1 MKKIL
6 FLSLLLFH
14 LFSYGQE
21 ERLLFGTITD
31 GKNPIENVKIK
42 VDGEKTMTT
51 SDKDGKYKI
60 KVEKGDYVIY
70 SYVGLNTVK
79 IKIEDVTRILNPIL
93 VPKITEL
100 DEVTLK
106 ASRRLSQ
113 KDLEEDYYIN
123 ENIIKTAFG
132 YTDTRRIAT
141 NIDILTK
148 DRILPINT
156 CILDLLQNEFAGV
169 QVFGSCLQ
177 NNGGIL
183 IRGAN
188 SINNNAFAI
197 YDVDGLIFTD
207 VPFFI
212 DPQVIERIAI
222 IRGLSG
228 TVRYGTLG
236 LGGVVVINT
245 SLDAPGVKSNIDRA
259 QLKKNYLKEKVL
271 TSAEVERNNA
281 NYLKELHASG
291 TLAMAKT
298 VFEKYDTQ
306 YSSNPYFYLDAY
318 NYFYDKKNDKDYA
331 DTIIE
336 ENFAL
341 FETNAVLL
349 KALAYMYQEQG
360 RFQKANEILKEV
372 FILRPNYLQSY
383 MDMAN
388 SYRDIN
394 KNRQAAS
401 LYARY
406 DYLLEE
412 GFIKQDTLD
421 FEPIIGRDINNLL
434 LLNKKDVVEVKN
446 VKKLF
451 VEEESYEGTRLVFE
465 WNDGEADFDLQF
477 VNPEGQYYTW
487 KHNLLD
493 KPEVIAREKDFGYN
507 VKEYLVDG
515 SLQGT
520 WKINVNYSGNK
531 SLTPTY
537 LKATIYSN
545 YATPQQRKEVK
556 VFKLSLKNANYE
568 LFSLQSHSNFV
579 TK

>member
-42 VDGEKTMTT
+42 VDGENTMTT
-51 SDKDGKYKI
+51 SDKDGKYQI
-60 KVEKGDYVIY
+60 NVEKGDYVIY

-100 DEVTLK
+100 NEVTVK

-123 ENIIKTAFG
+123 KNIIKTAFG

-148 DRILPINT
+148 DKINPINP
-156 CILDLLQNEFAGV
+156 CILDLLQNRFAGIAIE
-169 QVFGSCLQ
+169 GSCLR
-177 NNGGIL
+177 NEGRIL

-197 YDVDGLIFTD
+197 YDVDGLILTD

-222 IRGLSG
+222 IRGLVA

-281 NYLKELHASG
+281 NYLK
-291 TLAMAKT
+291 
-298 VFEKYDTQ
+298 
-306 YSSNPYFYLDAY
+306 
-318 NYFYDKKNDKDYA
+318 
-331 DTIIE
+331 
-336 ENFAL
+336 
-341 FETNAVLL
+341 
-349 KALAYMYQEQG
+349 
-360 RFQKANEILKEV
+360 
-372 FILRPNYLQSY
+372 
-383 MDMAN
+383 
-388 SYRDIN
+388 
-394 KNRQAAS
+394 
-401 LYARY
+401 
-406 DYLLEE
+406 
-412 GFIKQDTLD
+412 
-421 FEPIIGRDINNLL
+421 
-434 LLNKKDVVEVKN
+434 
-446 VKKLF
+446 
-451 VEEESYEGTRLVFE
+451 
-465 WNDGEADFDLQF
+465 
-477 VNPEGQYYTW
+477 
-487 KHNLLD
+487 
-493 KPEVIAREKDFGYN
+493 
-507 VKEYLVDG
+507 
-515 SLQGT
+515 
-520 WKINVNYSGNK
+520 
-531 SLTPTY
+531 
-537 LKATIYSN
+537 
-545 YATPQQRKEVK
+545 
-556 VFKLSLKNANYE
+556 LSLIHISEPTRPY
-568 LFSLQSHSNFV
+568 
-579 TK
+579 